1 MKLHHSVLASFVLGA
16 LVAVGCDKP
25 VENTGAP
32 ASPSGS
38 VATTGST
45 EAPVKPGFKKG
56 KHGFRGGGPHAIFF
70 RAAHAQNL
78 TDAQKTKLDEI
89 AKGLKGDD
97 ATPRDEL
104 KKLHDELVAGVKAG
118 KIDQAKVDAAQ
129 AEVDKAIKAR
139 REKDAEAL
147 NALHATLDAAQRKAV
162 VAHVRERASK
172 QAAKAEKWKD
182 KAPKQ
187 PGVDGKAGPGGFMLK
202 HLTAD
207 LGLDDA
213 QQKKVEALLPKPA
226 DKPPFDPE
234 AMKKRFDD
242 MLTAF
247 EGDAFDAK
255 KLAGFDDKGPE
266 PGKSPHGF
274 MNAKFLSE
282 LLPILKPEQR
292 EKLAANMSKP
302 MGHPGKKGPGPNAPS
317 APDGEGDDDEE
328 P

>member
-25 VENTGAP
+25 AENGPAP
-32 ASPSGS
+32 SPSGS
-38 VATTGST
+38 VATTGSAA
-45 EAPVKPGFKKG
+45 APIKPGFKKG
-56 KHGFRGGGPHAIFF
+56 KHHFRAGGPHAVFF

-78 TDAQKTKLDEI
+78 SDAQKAKLEEI

-97 ATPRDEL
+97 ASPRDEL
-104 KKLHDELVAGVKAG
+104 AKLHDALIAGVKAG

-129 AEVDKAIKAR
+129 AEVEKAMKAR

-147 NALHATLDAAQRKAV
+147 NALHATLDGPQRKAV
-162 VAHVRERASK
+162 AAHVRDRMAK
-172 QAAKAEKWKD
+172 QAEKAGKWKD
-182 KAPKQ
+182 KAPK
-187 PGVDGKAGPGGFMLK
+187 VEGKGPGAFMLK
-202 HLTAD
+202 RMTDD

-213 QQKKVEALLPKPA
+213 QQKKVEALLPKGDA
-226 DKPPFDPE
+226 KPPFDPE

-255 KLAGFDDKGPE
+255 KLEGFEGGGPGAAGK
-266 PGKSPHGF
+266 KPHGF
-274 MNAKFLSE
+274 MDAKFLSE

-292 EKLAANMSKP
+292 EKLAANMAKP
-302 MGHPGKKGPGPNAPS
+302 MGHPGKKPGGAPPAPNAPDS
-317 APDGEGDDDEE
+317 DSDSDDDA